1 MNLRKIKLWMW
12 LSSFPLLIVVLFT
25 YVVLWN
31 YFALRHSAV
40 VFMEQT
46 LGIHNFDVRE
56 VRVEHYFNDSKGGVL
71 IYLDR
76 PFDSGDLDNRNI
88 KYKRYN
94 PEKNSDGLSSEAD
107 SSLFAKDFGL
117 NASGFESL
125 VFPMQSLGNWTLCPD
140 ERPLGDGDMPL
151 GCEISILAKDG
162 RKEVFVNIST
172 Y

>member
-12 LSSFPLLIVVLFT
+12 LGSFPLLIVVLFA

-56 VRVEHYFNDSKGGVL
+56 VRVERYFNDSKGRVF
-71 IYLDR
+71 IYLDK
-76 PFDSGDLDNRNI
+76 PFDFDDLDKRKI
-88 KYKRYN
+88 KYKRYST
-94 PEKNSDGLSSEAD
+94 ETKSDGMSSEES
-107 SSLFAKDFGL
+107 SSLLAKDFGF

-125 VFPMQSLGNWTLCPD
+125 VFPMQSLGNWTLCPN
-140 ERPLGDGDMPL
+140 ERPLGDGDMAP
-151 GCEISILAKDG
+151 GCQIFVLSKDG
-162 RKEVFVNIST
+162 GKEVFIWIST
-172 Y
+172 I